1 MEDLLYLA
9 VVGLFFAVCW
19 GFVRLCEALGRQT

>member
-1 MEDLLYLA
+1 MDDVLY
-9 VVGLFFAVCW
+9 VGLVALFFVVCW

>member
-1 MEDLLYLA
+1 MDDLLYLA
-9 VVGLFFAVCW
+9 VVGLLFVVCW